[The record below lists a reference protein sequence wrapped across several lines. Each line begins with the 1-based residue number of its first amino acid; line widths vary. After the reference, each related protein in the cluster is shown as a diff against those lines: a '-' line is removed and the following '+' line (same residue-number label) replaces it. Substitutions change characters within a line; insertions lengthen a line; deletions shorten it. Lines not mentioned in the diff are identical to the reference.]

1 MIRFCDIVFS
11 LLALLTLLPLFF
23 VVACI
28 LRFTGEGEVFFI
40 QRRVGT
46 DGKYFGIVKFA
57 TMLKNSPN
65 LGAGTI
71 TIDRDPRILPVGRIL
86 RQTKI
91 NELPQLWNVIIGDMS
106 LIGPR
111 PQTRECFDAFSAA
124 AKLQLIRIRPGLS
137 GVGSI
142 IFRSEE
148 KMLSASS
155 ANENA
160 EIYKRKIMRYKGEV
174 EAWYVDNQS
183 LELYFLLIVL
193 TVWHVLNPRSNAI
206 YSCIKTLPKP
216 PADLRNLTWSA
227 L

>member
-1 MIRFCDIVFS
+1 MIRFCDIMFS
-11 LLALLTLLPLFF
+11 LLALLTLLPVFF
-23 VVACI
+23 LVACI

-40 QRRVGT
+40 QRRVGKK
-46 DGKYFGIVKFA
+46 GKCFGIVKFA

-91 NELPQLWNVIIGDMS
+91 NELPQLCNVIIGDMS

-111 PQTRECFDAFSAA
+111 PQTRECFNAFNAVA
-124 AKLQLIRIRPGLS
+124 RRQLIRIRPGLS
-137 GVGSI
+137 GIGSI

-155 ANENA
+155 ASENA
-160 EIYKRKIMRYKGEV
+160 EIYSQKIMRYKGEV
-174 EAWYVDNQS
+174 EAWYVENQS
-183 LELYFLLIVL
+183 LELYFLLIFL
-193 TVWHVLNPRSNAI
+193 TVWHVLNPHSNAI
-206 YSCIKTLPKP
+206 YSCIKNLPKP
-216 PADLRNLTWSA
+216 PMT
-227 L
+227 